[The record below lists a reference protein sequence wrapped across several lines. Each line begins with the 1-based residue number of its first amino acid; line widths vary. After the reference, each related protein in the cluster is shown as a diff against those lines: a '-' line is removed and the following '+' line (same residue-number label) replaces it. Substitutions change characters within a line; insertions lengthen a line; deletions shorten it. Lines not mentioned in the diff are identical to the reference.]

1 MPLKLVVGRANA
13 GKTGWILKWAFES
26 LEQGTPPTLVV
37 PNLAD
42 VRRLQRELSAKAPLG
57 VRVLTPHALAEE
69 LWQLHG
75 DGRRLIGGAARSAIV
90 RKILAEPV
98 PEELLPSA
106 SAPGFEQLMIR
117 TVRRSSPTVT
127 RARSTGP
134 ADALVLDL
142 LRRYGDALSDLGLVE
157 EEWIG
162 SLLADAPPETGF
174 LAFLHFTTF
183 SSSQVALIRSL
194 AEANTVC
201 AAVTW
206 EEGYAPT
213 AANGHAVAALAERAT
228 EIQVATER
236 PAGSE
241 LDGLSARL
249 YAGAGSLR
257 PTGQLVL
264 GEARGKEAEVVL
276 AAGLAGRAVRSGIAP
291 DRVAVV
297 FGEVGPRLHA
307 LRNAMAAEGLEA
319 DFDCPLSVGA
329 TSFGR
334 ALIALLTVAT
344 GRGARAQALQ
354 FLQGPY
360 SDAGVVAVARLDAE
374 WRERRQTDDSVR
386 VLAGLTGL
394 GGTAGYAASLCR
406 DVARVPLDAANV
418 QKWQELAD
426 SLIATAVA
434 TDSHE
439 ARGVDT
445 SAHRSVTAA
454 IAEMASVPGHPF
466 SAGDVLD
473 SLAVLPCAIAEEE
486 SAGRVQVIEAS
497 RVGSR
502 RFDEVV
508 IAGLTQAEFPL
519 APRDTFAS
527 EVQALA
533 TERSNASDE
542 ARARLEFYSLMT
554 RARTRLSLIRQ
565 AVSSDGKPQLASP
578 LLEEV
583 LDVYREPCGTPEALE
598 ARLAELEIVRC
609 EDARCVHARVHAR
622 APRAATGRR
631 GDPASDQARVSL
643 LGKRGGRGRACRR
656 ARLLGDRDRRLPAV
670 PVPMVLRS
678 SPASRRDRY

>member
-57 VRVLTPHALAEE
+57 VRVLTPHTLAEE

-106 SAPGFEQLMIR
+106 RAPGFEQLMIR

-183 SSSQVALIRSL
+183 SSSQVAHIRSL

-344 GRGARAQALQ
+344 GRGARAAGPTVPAGTLQ
-354 FLQGPY
+354 RCRRGGCGAPGRRMEGAAP
-360 SDAGVVAVARLDAE
+360 D
-374 WRERRQTDDSVR
+374 RRQRPRS
-386 VLAGLTGL
+386 
-394 GGTAGYAASLCR
+394 GGIDR
-406 DVARVPLDAANV
+406 ARRHGR
-418 QKWQELAD
+418 
-426 SLIATAVA
+426 I
-434 TDSHE
+434 
-439 ARGVDT
+439 RG
-445 SAHRSVTAA
+445 
-454 IAEMASVPGHPF
+454 
-466 SAGDVLD
+466 
-473 SLAVLPCAIAEEE
+473 LAVPRRRPR
-486 SAGRVQVIEAS
+486 SAGRGERPEMAGI
-497 RVGSR
+497 G
-502 RFDEVV
+502 RFSHRHGRCD
-508 IAGLTQAEFPL
+508 GLT
-519 APRDTFAS
+519 
-527 EVQALA
+527 
-533 TERSNASDE
+533 
-542 ARARLEFYSLMT
+542 
-554 RARTRLSLIRQ
+554 
-565 AVSSDGKPQLASP
+565 
-578 LLEEV
+578 
-583 LDVYREPCGTPEALE
+583 
-598 ARLAELEIVRC
+598 
-609 EDARCVHARVHAR
+609 
-622 APRAATGRR
+622 
-631 GDPASDQARVSL
+631 
-643 LGKRGGRGRACRR
+643 
-656 ARLLGDRDRRLPAV
+656 
-670 PVPMVLRS
+670 
-678 SPASRRDRY
+678 